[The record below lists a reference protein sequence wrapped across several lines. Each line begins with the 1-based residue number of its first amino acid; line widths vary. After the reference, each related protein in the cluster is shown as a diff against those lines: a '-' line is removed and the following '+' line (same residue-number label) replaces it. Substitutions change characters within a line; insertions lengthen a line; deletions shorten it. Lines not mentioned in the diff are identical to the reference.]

1 MISPAVTAVVIAI
14 LAALAFGG
22 GFALSDW
29 RTASQIQRLNTDNA
43 MLSAAN
49 DKCATDIQ
57 SVRMALEAL
66 TVAAAK
72 REKDAV
78 KAMRAAATAAAT
90 HTGNAKKIRS
100 LRPVPL
106 ERGKHCEMIAAEQI
120 QYVQNRRGNNAGVSE

>member
-1 MISPAVTAVVIAI
+1 MISPAITAIVIAV

-29 RTASQIQRLNTDNA
+29 RTTAQIQRLNTNNA

-57 SVRMALEAL
+57 SVRMVLEAL

-100 LRPVPL
+100 LQPVRAATP
-106 ERGKHCEMIAAEQI
+106 GKQCEMINTEQI
-120 QYVQNRRGNNAGVSE
+120 QYVQSRQRHDLSH

>member
-1 MISPAVTAVVIAI
+1 MISPAITAIVIAV

-29 RTASQIQRLNTDNA
+29 RAAAQIQRLNTNNA

-49 DKCATDIQ
+49 DRCATDIQ

-66 TVAAAK
+66 TVATAK
-72 REKDAV
+72 REKDAI
-78 KAMRAAATAAAT
+78 KAMRGAAIAAAT

-100 LRPVPL
+100 LRPVPAATP
-106 ERGKHCEMIAAEQI
+106 GKQCEMINTEQI
-120 QYVQNRRGNNAGVSE
+120 QYVQSRQRHDLSH

>member
-1 MISPAVTAVVIAI
+1 MISPAVTAVVIAV

-29 RTASQIQRLNTDNA
+29 RGAAQIQRLNTNNA

-49 DKCATDIQ
+49 DRCATDIQ

-72 REKDAV
+72 KEKDAAR
-78 KAMRAAATAAAT
+78 AMRAAATAAAT
-90 HTGNAKKIRS
+90 HTGNARKIRS

-106 ERGKHCEMIAAEQI
+106 ERGKHCEVIATEQI
-120 QYVQNRRGNNAGVSE
+120 QYVQTRRSNDPGLSE

>member
-1 MISPAVTAVVIAI
+1 MISPAVTAVVIAV

-29 RTASQIQRLNTDNA
+29 RGAAQIQRLNTNNA

-49 DKCATDIQ
+49 DRCATDIQ

-72 REKDAV
+72 REKDAAR
-78 KAMRAAATAAAT
+78 AMRAAATAAAT

-106 ERGKHCEMIAAEQI
+106 ERGKHCEAIATEQI
-120 QYVQNRRGNNAGVSE
+120 QYVQNRRSNDQGISE

>member
-1 MISPAVTAVVIAI
+1 MISPAITAIVIAV

-29 RTASQIQRLNTDNA
+29 RTTAQIQRLNTNNA

-100 LRPVPL
+100 LQPVP
-106 ERGKHCEMIAAEQI
+106 RTPA
-120 QYVQNRRGNNAGVSE
+120 RRQTCTLPSRTM